1 MSFTN
6 MKNVIARSRKATR
19 PSLVVLFFVVLL
31 FSSVSFAAEAATQ
44 SQKIPLPAAIRDSLP
59 WFAVFE
65 LQNDNAPFTRNHLNA
80 LAQKNERVALV
91 YFATWCI
98 PCREGLKQISTNAE
112 ALAAAKTAVVL
123 VNVGEREKDSI
134 TKFLEQFSLEK
145 LPAVVDPFGRLT
157 EGFGLIKE
165 GENIDLPRTV
175 VVDKKMHPSF
185 MIGAEGADYIQIL
198 KGEK

>member
-1 MSFTN
+1 M
-6 MKNVIARSRKATR
+6 
-19 PSLVVLFFVVLL
+19 
-31 FSSVSFAAEAATQ
+31 
-44 SQKIPLPAAIRDSLP
+44 
-59 WFAVFE
+59 
-65 LQNDNAPFTRNHLNA
+65 
-80 LAQKNERVALV
+80 ALV

-145 LPAVVDPFGRLT
+145 MPAVVDPFGRLT

>member
-1 MSFTN
+1 MH
-6 MKNVIARSRKATR
+6 SRK
-19 PSLVVLFFVVLL
+19 
-31 FSSVSFAAEAATQ
+31 
-44 SQKIPLPAAIRDSLP
+44 
-59 WFAVFE
+59 
-65 LQNDNAPFTRNHLNA
+65 
-80 LAQKNERVALV
+80 KNERVALV

-145 LPAVVDPFGRLT
+145 MPAVVDPFGRLT

>member
-1 MSFTN
+1 

-31 FSSVSFAAEAATQ
+31 FSSASFAAEAATQ
-44 SQKIPLPAAIRDSLP
+44 SQKIPLPVAIRDSLP

-80 LAQKNERVALV
+80 LAQKNERVA
-91 YFATWCI
+91 TWCI

-112 ALAAAKTAVVL
+112 ALAAAKTSVVL
-123 VNVGEREKDSI
+123 VNVGEREKDML
-134 TKFLEQFSLEK
+134 TKYLAKFSLEK